1 MFDAMNRKKDEITIG
16 DPFSETIVAVAT
28 PPGEGGIGI
37 VRLSGPRA
45 LTIGKEI
52 FLFAE
57 KPRQI
62 ESYRL
67 YTGVVA
73 VPGGL
78 PGSAAR
84 HCKKAGGGATVIAGT
99 NDPAITDRA
108 LFVLMRAPR
117 SYTGEHVVELHCH
130 GSPLL
135 LVSVVTAAVSMGA
148 RPAKR
153 GEFTQ
158 RAFMNGKIDLVQ
170 AEAVADLIAAKTTDG
185 LSIFSR
191 HLMGGLSGK
200 LSELRERLV
209 CLLADVEASVDFSDQ
224 DIDPPATEAV
234 SLRIE
239 ASADLVRELLGSF
252 RVGRVYR
259 EGVRL
264 VIAGRPNVGKS
275 SLMNRLLG
283 RPRAIVAPEPGTT
296 TDTIEDIMDIGGIP
310 VRLVDTCGLREAVG
324 AVEREGV
331 QRTKEAISSADVT
344 LLVAE
349 AAAGIGRQELDVIEK
364 ASAANRRVVLVMNK
378 VDLVVSEAPTPAA
391 LEVPVVFTSALV
403 GTGVE
408 ELKDV
413 VSFLILG
420 GAGRDEEL
428 ITNARHHASLFSVS
442 QSLDRAHQSA
452 IRCVSPEFIAL
463 DIREALAA
471 LGEITGD
478 VTTDEILEAIFSRF
492 CVGK

>member
-1 MFDAMNRKKDEITIG
+1 MNAA
-16 DPFSETIVAVAT
+16 DPFEETIVAVAT

-45 LTIGKEI
+45 VAIGKRI
-52 FLFAE
+52 FAFTE
-57 KPRQI
+57 EPKRI
-62 ESYRL
+62 EPYRL
-67 YTGVVA
+67 YTGVVTVSDDLPEGGQDPRKKA
-73 VPGGL
+73 DVPG
-78 PGSAAR
+78 AVKTER
-84 HCKKAGGGATVIAGT
+84 
-99 NDPAITDRA
+99 NDPTITDRA

-117 SYTGEHVVELHCH
+117 SYTGQDVVELHCH

-135 LVSVVTAAVSMGA
+135 LASVVTAAVSMGA

-185 LSIFSR
+185 LSVFSC
-191 HLMGGLSGK
+191 HLMGGLSER
-200 LSELRERLV
+200 LSDLRERLV
-209 CLLADVEASVDFSDQ
+209 SLLADVEASVDFSDQ
-224 DIDPPATEAV
+224 DIDPQPVESIV
-234 SLRIE
+234 GDIE
-239 ASADLVRELLGSF
+239 ASFAFVKELLGSY

-259 EGVRL
+259 EGARL

-296 TDTIEDIMDIGGIP
+296 TDTIEDVMDIGGIP
-310 VRLVDTCGLREAVG
+310 VRIVDTCGLREAVG

-331 QRTKEAISSADVT
+331 QRTRQALDTADAT

-349 AAAGIGRQELDVIEK
+349 ATIGLDHQERAVIE
-364 ASAANRRVVLVMNK
+364 AAAAADRRVVLVINK
-378 VDLVVSEAPTPAA
+378 VDLVASETSAPPDLA
-391 LEVPVVFTSALV
+391 VPTVFTSALV
-403 GTGVE
+403 GTGIDT
-408 ELKDV
+408 LKDV
-413 VSFLILG
+413 IGSLIVG
-420 GAGRDEEL
+420 GASSGSGQDL
-428 ITNARHHASLFSVS
+428 ITNARHYAALLSVS
-442 QSLDRAHQSA
+442 QFLEQAHEGA
-452 IRCVSPEFIAL
+452 IKHVSPEFIAL
-463 DIREALAA
+463 DIREALAS